1 MDADCVISIAYSPM
15 TAGPK
20 QNSENVESLLR
31 IGKSIR
37 NPLLETMNITWLQD
51 AYVNAKE

>member
-1 MDADCVISIAYSPM
+1 M

-20 QNSENVESLLR
+20 QNAENMESLLGM
-31 IGKSIR
+31 GKSIR